1 MTVTEHWSKVFPK
14 GQGSQG
20 EKRYSEHEFK
30 YLFEAPFRHRLT
42 VAWDPGD
49 NTGWR
54 VEKKYS

>member
-1 MTVTEHWSKVFPK
+1 MRNDILSMN
-14 GQGSQG
+14 
-20 EKRYSEHEFK
+20 FK